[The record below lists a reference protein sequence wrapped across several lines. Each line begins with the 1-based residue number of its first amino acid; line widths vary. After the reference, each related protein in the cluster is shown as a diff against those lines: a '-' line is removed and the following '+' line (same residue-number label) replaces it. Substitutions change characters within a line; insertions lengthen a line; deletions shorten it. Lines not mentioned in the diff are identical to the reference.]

1 MYKPCEAKRS
11 ELSQTFEGRV
21 GDFKRETLVGCGCRA
36 ALLELLRGSNLRRG
50 TFLRL
55 QGLQSSRLGAGTG
68 LGLIGSTSRDWG
80 GGAGGTSV
88 SDCGTFLGLLV
99 FFDQLAALLTPSSA
113 QLTPSPR
120 RAGTTKKNGLYFVLY
135 ELYCTAYVA

>member
-1 MYKPCEAKRS
+1 MSGGSLRTPKGLKSAPGDLFTTVGFTKFPPRS
-11 ELSQTFEGRV
+11 R
-21 GDFKRETLVGCGCRA
+21 
-36 ALLELLRGSNLRRG
+36 N
-50 TFLRL
+50 
-55 QGLQSSRLGAGTG
+55 G

-113 QLTPSPR
+113 QVTPSPR
-120 RAGTTKKNGLYFVLY
+120 RAGATKKNGLYFCPV
-135 ELYCTAYVA
+135 